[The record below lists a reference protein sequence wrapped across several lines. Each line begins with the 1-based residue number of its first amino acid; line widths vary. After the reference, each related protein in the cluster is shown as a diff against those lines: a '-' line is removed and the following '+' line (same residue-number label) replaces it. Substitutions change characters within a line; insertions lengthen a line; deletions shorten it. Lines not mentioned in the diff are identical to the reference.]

1 MNGPLAPTM
10 SPDPPRLELGSSD
23 LAAAVELA
31 GGDLGWT
38 IEDVADL
45 FLGDGLAAEDADPS
59 PPPQNFQEVVC
70 AEVKSLGCTV
80 FADMLGALD
89 GSRIVTAPPP
99 LKRLVVFVPSDEAL
113 AAQPAVLRRSTA
125 PLCASHTWRTSRLRA
140 QPTAPWFTWTG
151 RSGR

>member
-1 MNGPLAPTM
+1 MNGSLAPTM
-10 SPDPPRLELGSSD
+10 SPHPPRLDVGSSD
-23 LAAAVELA
+23 LAAAVEEE
-31 GGDLGWT
+31 GDDLGWT

-59 PPPQNFQEVVC
+59 PPPHNFQEVVC
-70 AEVKSLGCTV
+70 AKVKSLGCTV

-113 AAQPAVLRRSTA
+113 AAQPAALKAKHGST
-125 PLCASHTWRTSRLRA
+125 LCKSHMA
-140 QPTAPWFTWTG
+140 HV
-151 RSGR
+151 